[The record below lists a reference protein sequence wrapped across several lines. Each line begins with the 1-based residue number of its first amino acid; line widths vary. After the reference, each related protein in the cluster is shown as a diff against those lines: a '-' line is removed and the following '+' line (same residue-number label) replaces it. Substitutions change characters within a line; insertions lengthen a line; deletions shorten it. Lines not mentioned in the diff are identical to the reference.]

1 MLLEMVVII
10 LNLEYPALPMTTWL
24 CKSKTRICRQESI
37 WIWNKALFGEVV
49 FLTNQKKSMLSK
61 NVDHWKTGLFSLDDV
76 QDTAA
81 LKVDIKELS
90 FDNVFTV
97 CRSGR

>member
-1 MLLEMVVII
+1 
-10 LNLEYPALPMTTWL
+10 
-24 CKSKTRICRQESI
+24 
-37 WIWNKALFGEVV
+37 
-49 FLTNQKKSMLSK
+49 MLSK

-90 FDNVFTV
+90 FDNVFAV
-97 CRSGR
+97 CRSGRQCGLYMCTIDIPPV